1 MHRSFLHKD
10 AVPAV
15 WAPDTAV
22 FIVDLNR
29 LFAVD
34 APVAHQT
41 SIAASRALCSIA
53 RFTDLETVFPIDV
66 LGRYV
71 PPANVCPHFLH
82 FQIPVPMRRTD
93 ENPHWVHLCFSC
105 IFSSISATRFLMFL
119 PYRTPNLP
127 ADLVF
132 HPLVCFTIYS
142 DLRKSDWSVMDSK
155 GIHRRHCP
163 KGRALAK
170 CRTFLLDFFVKN
182 RVLPFIQTSKNFS
195 RILAA
200 AVPAISTTLIT

>member
-1 MHRSFLHKD
+1 MVYRGRTLAKIETELCSVHSPFYLIFFKKLLGRNPLDLHRSFLHKD
-10 AVPAV
+10 TVPAV

-29 LFAVD
+29 LLAVD
-34 APVAHQT
+34 ASVAHQT

-53 RFTDLETVFPIDV
+53 RFTDRETVFPIDV
-66 LGRYV
+66 VGRYV

-93 ENPHWVHLCFSC
+93 GNPHWVHLCFSC
-105 IFSSISATRFLMFL
+105 IFSSISATRFLTFL

-132 HPLVCFTIYS
+132 HPLVCFTI
-142 DLRKSDWSVMDSK
+142 
-155 GIHRRHCP
+155 
-163 KGRALAK
+163 
-170 CRTFLLDFFVKN
+170 
-182 RVLPFIQTSKNFS
+182 
-195 RILAA
+195 
-200 AVPAISTTLIT
+200 